1 MLPLSPQSEP
11 PVCTQIGSDSG
22 PILGRIPA
30 RSWPERTRV
39 SSRTLSWRIWN
50 PQNTSSTPFHE
61 SDDLLLISPSYAL
74 VHSQHLPK
82 YPRPPTPCLEL
93 EMVHRWMNNLSYPLW
108 NDVLFTQ
115 AQLSAVVTVMIHQ
128 AVNLHCVLIK
138 IYNSASFPPNGFVL
152 NHYYINYT
160 YYINTM

>member
-22 PILGRIPA
+22 PHPCQIRAGADPCQESDAILPY
-30 RSWPERTRV
+30 
-39 SSRTLSWRIWN
+39 LS